1 MRHHA
6 FIIGPQCTLKTIVTR
21 GTAIMALLS
30 GPLALGEAAN
40 PAPAASSVAAPSAG
54 QAGRVERFRNAG
66 VLTGWTG
73 ANQREKITEST
84 AEDHDGTGRSL
95 LCLMKK
101 DEPDTPKGGCH
112 AELHLRSFPDGT
124 PLATGSDFKL
134 FTSHWFKF
142 DEDCR
147 KIDVGIWQLKN
158 HEGPE
163 RWQYLVALWLESRGD
178 GDELLFEVN
187 PDGVDYNIHAKLS
200 RDGME
205 PLKPGVWHHLEVAG
219 HYTHGKE
226 SWAAVR
232 LNGTTLTWY
241 ADREG
246 KTLIGKTWR
255 GKALPPIKDAG
266 WQFQVGAYGFFNKQ
280 GPPQGRFW
288 IDDIRVDTEAPAGK
302 SLVPPLGK

>member
-21 GTAIMALLS
+21 VTAIMVLLS

-40 PAPAASSVAAPSAG
+40 PAPVDSSVADPFAG
-54 QAGRVERFRNAG
+54 QAGR
-66 VLTGWTG
+66 
-73 ANQREKITEST
+73 I
-84 AEDHDGTGRSL
+84 
-95 LCLMKK
+95 
-101 DEPDTPKGGCH
+101 
-112 AELHLRSFPDGT
+112 
-124 PLATGSDFKL
+124 
-134 FTSHWFKF
+134 
-142 DEDCR
+142 
-147 KIDVGIWQLKN
+147 
-158 HEGPE
+158 E

-302 SLVPPLGK
+302 SLGPPLGK